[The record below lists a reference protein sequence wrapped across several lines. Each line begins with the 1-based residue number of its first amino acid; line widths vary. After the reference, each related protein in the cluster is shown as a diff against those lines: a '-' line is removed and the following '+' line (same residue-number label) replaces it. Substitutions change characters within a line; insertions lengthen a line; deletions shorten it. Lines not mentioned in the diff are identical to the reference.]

1 MKENKTGLEVKA
13 DTSSIAENRNADK
26 VLINQTEDK
35 RLLANEDSDK
45 GHVKETGDNQTAE
58 DRNNSDLPLEDKTVN
73 TNTDNSNASDSNIS
87 VKDNTGTIDCSNKG
101 NEDTED
107 SNRKLSNIERYNMRL
122 TAEERKASA
131 LRAGIRS
138 GEVRRER
145 RTLGEHLRALL
156 SVGNTQEEMCL
167 ALIEAAKQGNYKAFN
182 SVRDTIGEMPTQKQ
196 EVTATITEAD
206 KELLEKVSARLDI
219 NE

>member
-45 GHVKETGDNQTAE
+45 GHVKETGYNKTAE

-87 VKDNTGTIDCSNKG
+87 VKDNTDTIDCSNKG
-101 NEDTED
+101 NEETEVKK
-107 SNRKLSNIERYNMRL
+107 SNRYDFNEYNASLTPEQRRERARI
-122 TAEERKASA
+122 
-131 LRAGIRS
+131 AGIAS
-138 GEVRRER
+138 GKARRER
-145 RTLGEHLRALL
+145 RTLGEELKAILSDGDNQERLCMALFQ
-156 SVGNTQEEMCL
+156 S
-167 ALIEAAKQGNYKAFN
+167 ALKGNYKAFN
-182 SVRDTIGEMPTQKQ
+182 SLRDTIGEMPTQKQ

-219 NE
+219 KE

>member
-13 DTSSIAENRNADK
+13 DTSSIAENSNADK

-35 RLLANEDSDK
+35 RLLENEDSDK

-58 DRNNSDLPLEDKTVN
+58 DRNNSNLPLDDKTVN

-87 VKDNTGTIDCSNKG
+87 VKNNTDTTDCSNKG

-107 SNRKLSNIERYNMRL
+107 SNRKLSNIEKYNL
-122 TAEERKASA
+122 TLNSAEHKEQCRQ
-131 LRAGIRS
+131 AGIKS
-138 GEVRRER
+138 GEARRDR
-145 RTLGEHLRALL
+145 KTLGEQLKIILAQGDNQERLCMALFQ
-156 SVGNTQEEMCL
+156 S
-167 ALIEAAKQGNYKAFN
+167 ALKGNYKAFN
-182 SVRDTIGEMPTQKQ
+182 SLRDTIGEMPTQKQ
-196 EVTATITEAD
+196 EVTATITDAD

-219 NE
+219 KE

>member
-87 VKDNTGTIDCSNKG
+87 VKDNTDTTDYSNKG

-107 SNRKLSNIERYNMRL
+107 SNRKLSNIEKYNL
-122 TAEERKASA
+122 TLNSEEHKEQCRQ
-131 LRAGIRS
+131 AGIKS
-138 GEVRRER
+138 GEARRDR
-145 RTLGEHLRALL
+145 KTLGEQLKIILAQGDNQERLCMALFQ
-156 SVGNTQEEMCL
+156 S
-167 ALIEAAKQGNYKAFN
+167 ALKGNYKAFN
-182 SVRDTIGEMPTQKQ
+182 SLRDTIGEMPTQKQ
-196 EVTATITEAD
+196 EVTATITDAD

-219 NE
+219 KE